1 MSREE
6 NLLSKIYTPED
17 LRKLNT
23 EDLIQVS
30 SELRQFII
38 DVVCNNPG
46 HFGAS
51 LGVVELTVALHYVF
65 NTPYDKIIWDVGHQA
80 YGHKILTGRRE
91 VFATNRK
98 YKGIS
103 GFPKMSES
111 EYDSFG
117 TGHSSTSISAALGMA
132 VASGMKGEKRH
143 VVAVIG
149 DGAMTAGQA
158 FEGLNNAGIGNSDIL
173 VILNDNNIA
182 IDPNVGALKEY
193 LLDITT
199 SKTYNKFKDRVWKAL
214 GLFGKLGPNARSLA
228 AQLEAGAKSTILD
241 RSNLFEGLNFRYF
254 GPIDGHD
261 VLHLVRVLEDLK
273 RIPGPKLLHCLTV
286 KGKGFVQAEK
296 DQTAFHAP
304 GLFDKK
310 TGEIISTYV
319 ADTPIP
325 YQEVFGKTII
335 ELAEANDKIA
345 GITPA
350 MPTGCSLNLMMKV
363 MPDRT
368 FDVGIA
374 EQHAVTFSAG
384 LATQGMIP
392 FCNIYSS
399 FIQRAYDQIIHDVA
413 LQNLHVVFCIDR
425 GGLVGAD
432 GATHHGFF
440 DMVFLRSI
448 PNMVVTAPMDE
459 IELRNLM
466 YTAQLEKNK
475 FPISIRYPR
484 GKGLYSDWRRPFA
497 EIEIGKS
504 RQISE
509 GSDIA
514 VLSIGHPG
522 NLVVPV
528 VKRFEKEG
536 ISVAHYDMRFVAPL
550 DKSALHHVFKK
561 FKYIITVEDGILR
574 GGFGSA
580 VVEFMSD
587 NGYNSE
593 IRRLGV
599 PDYFVEQGTQDELYR
614 ECGFDAEGIE
624 LAIREILVKF
634 PERKGE
640 GEKGRMGEGEKGRVG
655 EGENGRMG
663 EEEKGRMGEEEKG
676 RMGDKRQKTKVKR

>member
-1 MSREE
+1 MDQAE

-17 LRKLNT
+17 LRKLAP
-23 EDLIQVS
+23 EDLTQVS

-91 VFATNRK
+91 NFSTNRR

-103 GFPKMSES
+103 GFPKMAES
-111 EYDSFG
+111 EYDAFG
-117 TGHSSTSISAALGMA
+117 TGHSSTSISAALGIA
-132 VASGMKGEKRH
+132 VAAGNKGESRH

-158 FEGLNNAGIGNSDIL
+158 FEGLNNAGIGKSDIL

-182 IDPNVGALKEY
+182 IDANVGALKEY

-199 SKTYNKFKDRVWKAL
+199 SRTYNKFKDKVWKVL
-214 GLFGKLGPNARSLA
+214 GVFGKLGPNARNLA

-261 VLHLVRVLEDLK
+261 VLHLTRVLEDLK

-286 KGKGFVQAEK
+286 KGKGFKQAEE

-304 GLFDKK
+304 GLFNKK
-310 TGEIISTYV
+310 TGEIIKT
-319 ADTPIP
+319 AQPDALLP
-325 YQEVFGKTII
+325 YQEVFGKTIL
-335 ELAEANDKIA
+335 ELAKLNNRIV

-350 MPTGCSLNLMMKV
+350 MPTGSSLNIMMKE

-440 DMVFLRSI
+440 DMAFMRSI
-448 PNMVVTAPMDE
+448 PNMVISAPMDE

-466 YTAQLEKNK
+466 YTAQLEKNN
-475 FPISIRYPR
+475 FPFSIRYPR
-484 GKGLYSDWRRPFA
+484 GRGQFTDWQRPFE
-497 EIEIGKS
+497 EIEIGKA

-509 GSDIA
+509 GNDLA

-522 NLVVPV
+522 INVSSIVGKLV
-528 VKRFEKEG
+528 KEN
-536 ISVAHYDMRFVAPL
+536 ISVAHYDMRFIAPL
-550 DKSALHHVFKK
+550 DNEVLDSVFKK
-561 FKYIITVEDGILR
+561 FKYIITVEDGILK
-574 GGFGSA
+574 GGFGSG
-580 VVEFMSD
+580 VIEFMCD
-587 NGYNSE
+587 KGYNSE
-593 IRRLGV
+593 VHRLGI
-599 PDYFVEQGTQDELYR
+599 PDYFVEHGTQEELIR
-614 ECGFDAEGIE
+614 ECGFDEEGIE
-624 LAIREILVKF
+624 LAIREAIV
-634 PERKGE
+634 RKSTGHSAKST
-640 GEKGRMGEGEKGRVG
+640 G
-655 EGENGRMG
+655 
-663 EEEKGRMGEEEKG
+663 
-676 RMGDKRQKTKVKR
+676 